1 MDSIMLHQ
9 LAKRLSLTNADEEP
23 EEYILT
29 KDEEDR
35 IIWYAKNSAM
45 RYAAW
50 KMTNLG
56 MPEGDIELKISLIN
70 WDEEID
76 KDSILRQANSIKHHE
91 IWQKQQRIKEK
102 ELSIHKSEELKK
114 IWTARFVY
122 RLMAWTSK
130 NVYGKDL
137 IVNEDN
143 KKLITAVCFFV
154 SRDER
159 FETELKYSFDKGL
172 LIRGIS
178 GLGKTHVVKC
188 IEKNELNPILSLSMI
203 DITEEIQ
210 EFGGYKIAMGANK
223 ILYLDDVGTEEPTV
237 IHFGTKVKFFK
248 NLIEKI
254 YHRRAY
260 SNSIIST
267 NLNFKDIGERYGF
280 RVESR
285 MREMYNVIDITGKDM
300 RINGQ

>member
-9 LAKRLSLTNADEEP
+9 LAKRLSLTNVDEEP

-29 KDEEDR
+29 KEEEER
-35 IIWYAKNSAM
+35 VIWNAKDSAM

-56 MPEGDIELKISLIN
+56 VPEGDIELKISLVN

-76 KDSILRQANSIKHHE
+76 RESILRQANSVKHHG
-91 IWQKQQRIKEK
+91 IWQKAQRQKEK
-102 ELSIHKSEELKK
+102 ELSLHKSEELKK
-114 IWTARFVY
+114 IWTAKFMY

-130 NVYGKDL
+130 NVYEKDL

-143 KKLITAVCFFV
+143 RKLITAVCFFV

-159 FETELKYSFDKGL
+159 FETELKYSFEKGL

-188 IEKNELNPILSLSMI
+188 VEKNELNPILSLSMI

-210 EFGGYKIAMGANK
+210 EFGGYQITMGDNK
-223 ILYLDDVGTEEPTV
+223 ILYLDDVGTEEPV
-237 IHFGTKVKFFK
+237 IIHFGTKIKFFK
-248 NLIEKI
+248 NLIEKL

-267 NLNFKDIGERYGF
+267 NLNFKDIGDRYGF

-285 MREMYNVIDITGKDM
+285 MREMYNVIDVTGKDM
-300 RINGQ
+300 RISG